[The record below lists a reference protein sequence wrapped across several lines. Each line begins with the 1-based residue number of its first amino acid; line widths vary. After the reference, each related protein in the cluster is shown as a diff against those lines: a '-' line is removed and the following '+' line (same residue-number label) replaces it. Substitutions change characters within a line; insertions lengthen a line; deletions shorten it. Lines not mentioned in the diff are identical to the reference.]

1 MVKPCALEY
10 IDPPYS
16 TDAPPPLTN
25 LIPFNVTVLP
35 LVMLNIL
42 AELRASIVKSLP
54 FITISFEITIP

>member
-10 IDPPYS
+10 IDPPS
-16 TDAPPPLTN
+16 DTDSLPPLTK
-25 LIPFNVTVLP
+25 LIPINVTVFP

-54 FITISFEITIP
+54 